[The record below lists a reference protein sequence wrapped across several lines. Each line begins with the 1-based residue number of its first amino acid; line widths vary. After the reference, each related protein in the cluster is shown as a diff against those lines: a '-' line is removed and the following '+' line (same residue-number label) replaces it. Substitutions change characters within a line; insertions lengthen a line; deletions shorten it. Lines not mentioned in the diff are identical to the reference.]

1 MKKSSISDYM
11 QQITTKNYEH
21 LISQVFVDDR
31 ENKRV
36 DYVMEQYAPFNP
48 SKKHLDIGDYIFI
61 GSNGVKVV
69 VEYKTGSDFLN
80 SITSEDNHLH
90 NQTWEMITNFN
101 YSFIIVET
109 MDLKRELDSL
119 YYATGRDISLSQIN
133 GAITTFNT
141 VSTVLFAQTQYQAFD
156 MLMRQAGKIIEMKP
170 LRYKYGK
177 KSTNWALNILS
188 GMKGIEKIAENIVN
202 TLDLHTLNDVMCL
215 TKEELLTVNLVGD
228 KTADKILNNI
238 GRYNDISTE
247 SEQNKLSE

>member
-1 MKKSSISDYM
+1 MINM

-61 GSNGVKVV
+61 GNNGVKVV
-69 VEYKTGSDFLN
+69 IEYKTGQDFLN

-101 YSFIIVET
+101 YSFIMVET

-202 TLDLHTLNDVMCL
+202 TLDLNTLNDVMCL
-215 TKEELLTVNLVGD
+215 TKEELLTVPLVGN

-238 GRYNDISTE
+238 GRYNDISKE
-247 SEQNKLSE
+247 SEQNKLFE